1 MENFKIALKDI
12 FKAYY
17 DCRKNK
23 RKTKQQLEFE
33 YNLEENCIQLHNDI
47 ITGKYKIQESICF
60 IITKPK
66 PREVFAASFRDRIVH
81 HLIINKLNKLF
92 EQEFIS
98 NTFNCR
104 KKKGVLCGVK
114 QLQEDIRKCSNNFTK
129 PCYIAKFD
137 FKNFFMSINKP
148 LLWKMLRKFIKSKYK
163 ANDINCILFLVKQLF
178 LIVLKRMLIREV
190 FLSFGNY

>member
-1 MENFKIALKDI
+1 MQNFKIALKDI

-81 HLIINKLNKLF
+81 HLIINKLNELF

-104 KKKGVLCGVK
+104 KKKGVYV
-114 QLQEDIRKCSNNFTK
+114 E
-129 PCYIAKFD
+129 
-137 FKNFFMSINKP
+137 
-148 LLWKMLRKFIKSKYK
+148 
-163 ANDINCILFLVKQLF
+163 
-178 LIVLKRMLIREV
+178 
-190 FLSFGNY
+190 